1 MPAQQAASPRIVW
14 EEGTWHV
21 KLPLEDGRVVDA
33 KWKPNATYVVRIRE
47 ARTEDW
53 SFGFESPITSF
64 TFVDLKP
71 DTEYVFQVRHQDPLR
86 ARGLP
91 RSSTFAPARRE
102 TAATSCPSRSTDTA
116 GSAPAN
122 SVRYRAARRPLTCR
136 LRALPSVRTSHS
148 RNPRHTRR
156 ASA

>member
-1 MPAQQAASPRIVW
+1 MPAQQAANPRIAW

-47 ARTEDW
+47 ARIEDW

-71 DTEYVFQVRHQDPLR
+71 DTEYVFQVR
-86 ARGLP
+86 
-91 RSSTFAPARRE
+91 TK
-102 TAATSCPSRSTDTA
+102 TAAGEGPPSFF
-116 GSAPAN
+116 N
-122 SVRYRAARRPLTCR
+122 
-136 LRALPSVRTSHS
+136 VRTGPEGNSGNVVPFPKH
-148 RNPRHTRR
+148 
-156 ASA
+156 